1 MALQNDSVT
10 INGKNMLNMKRL
22 FNLIVL
28 LMLVSVSAMADDSYT
43 DVDNIQKFIETIS
56 ANPSAHIR
64 LTADIKLTEQNK
76 ESLSKVTFKGNIDGM
91 GTNEDGDTII
101 YSIIGLGK
109 NTAVAPLFKDMSSA
123 TLQNLCIRDF
133 RLVDESDDNL
143 GVLGNTATGCH
154 FTNVVFSDIS
164 VFCDEDYAGAIVGQ
178 AFNCNFRGVK
188 IMGCDI
194 SVDGQYAGGFAGGS
208 ENCYFYDCINSMM
221 SGVFADG
228 SWGNAYAGGFVGN
241 SIKDTF
247 QYCANLSLVC
257 GDDDLVGGIVGSS
270 DHSNFWQCSNSGMV
284 VQGEEEDYLNSR
296 AELMKKIREY
306 QAGSENH
313 VKIMFATLIG
323 SVAEWT
329 ALGLVEFGVGLFLG
343 GVVFGVSLVTVG
355 GVIFA
360 VGFAA
365 SIVEA
370 IVFFADSHDE
380 LGGIC
385 GYANGG
391 SFKECANYSQCAT
404 RDMYVGG
411 IVGQSWGKSSDRC
424 VIESCLN
431 QGSISGYE
439 HVGGIVGCCEYTD
452 VSNCLNTGPLS
463 SYCKIENDIYGID
476 AGVNKFSNNYFKA
489 KKYNTNSNEFKA
501 VTQEQLESG
510 QVAWW
515 LNGGNGSLDAPWRQ
529 NLTGSTIDTYPTLDN
544 THDIVTEDKLAKRYT
559 VNTADELVAFAAEV
573 NKGTHPSYIVYIGSD
588 IDMKDRKWTPIGR
601 DGHQFVGLCFGGG
614 HTISNLKCDTTSAC
628 VGIFGNV
635 GINSEIHDIILGK
648 GSSMKGEKAVGGIVG
663 CIQNNDG
670 ITGKA
675 VISGC
680 MNYGDITAKFN
691 AGGILGAQ
699 YDDAKLQV
707 TINNCCNHGTVTG
720 TQQGE
725 SGTISGYV
733 KDGTIVTG
741 CWNDGTVTGFDK
753 GKSFVRYTK
762 SISVRNCYQY
772 EGLVTDLSDMA
783 QKDVDTYSTEELLNG
798 TLCYKLNG
806 ESNDPSVGLPWTY
819 ELGSEEGPVTAGYR
833 HEGNGVYHSRTIS
846 NRYGTVVLPFNV
858 TSNDYIRYY
867 RLDNDACTPASLSF
881 NAVDTLLAGTPALF
895 CVRAN
900 DDSTYT
906 NVYEFVGTDE
916 VFSLENNDDEGNT
929 WNMKGNLSTEPLVM
943 DSGLDRIFYI
953 SGNKIKS
960 ATNTVTVGS
969 YRAYIEGPADSPAK
983 SFSIVFSDDLADNIR
998 LIPVDAESEEQ
1009 KTDSPRTGIY
1019 NLAGQEL
1026 LAPSSG
1032 INIINGTKVLNGQ

>member
-64 LTADIKLTEQNK
+64 LTADINLSDTHTG
-76 ESLSKVTFKGNIDGM
+76 SLSGVTFKGVIDGK
-91 GTNEDGDTII
+91 GTDKDGYDIV

-109 NTAVAPLFKDMSSA
+109 NTPKDPIFKDMSGA
-123 TLQNLCIRDF
+123 KLQNLCIRSF
-133 RLVDESDDNL
+133 RLVDESNDNL

-194 SVDGQYAGGFAGGS
+194 SVDGRYAGGFVGS
-208 ENCYFYDCINSMM
+208 SQNCFFYDCINSMS

-228 SWGNAYAGGFVGN
+228 SWGDAYAGGFVGK
-241 SIKDTF
+241 SDKDTF

-257 GDDDLVGGIVGSS
+257 GDDDRVGGITGYS

-284 VQGEEEDYLNSR
+284 VQGDEEDYLASR
-296 AELMKKIREY
+296 AELMKKIQEY
-306 QAGSENH
+306 QQGSENH
-313 VKIMFATLIG
+313 LKIMFATLFG
-323 SVAEWT
+323 SIAAWT
-329 ALGLVEFGVGLFLG
+329 TLGLAEFGLLLG
-343 GVVFGVSLVTVG
+343 GVALGVSLVTVG
-355 GVIFA
+355 GIIFA
-360 VGFAA
+360 IGMAA
-365 SIVEA
+365 TIIEG
-370 IVFFADSHDE
+370 IIFFADAHDE

-385 GYANGG
+385 GYALGG

-411 IVGQSWGKSSDRC
+411 IVGQTNGKYDDRC
-424 VIESCLN
+424 VIETCLN

-439 HVGGIVGCCEYTD
+439 HVGGIVGCCEYTK

-476 AGVNKFSNNYFKA
+476 AGVNTFSNNYFKA
-489 KKYNTNSNEFKA
+489 KKYNVNSNEFKA
-501 VTQEQLESG
+501 VTEEQLNSG

-515 LNGGNGSLDAPWRQ
+515 LNGGNGTSDAPWRQ
-529 NLTGSTIDTYPTLDN
+529 TLSGDNKDRYPTLDN
-544 THDIVTEDKLAKRYT
+544 SHDIVTEESLSGRYT
-559 VNTADELVAFAAEV
+559 VSTADELMAFAADV
-573 NKGTHPSYIVYIGSD
+573 NKGAHPSYIVYIGSD
-588 IDMKDRKWTPIGR
+588 IDMKDRAWTPIGTE
-601 DGHQFVGLCFGGG
+601 DNQFVGLCFGGG
-614 HTISNLKCDTTSAC
+614 HTISNLKCNTSSSRA
-628 VGIFGNV
+628 GIFGSI
-635 GINSEIHDIILGK
+635 GIKTEIHDINLGK
-648 GSSMKGEKAVGGIVG
+648 GSSIKGINAVGGIVG
-663 CIQNNDG
+663 CVENQSG
-670 ITGKA
+670 IEGTA
-675 VISGC
+675 IISGC
-680 MNYGDITAKFN
+680 MNYGTITAEYN

-699 YDDAKLQV
+699 YFDSEMRL

-753 GKSFVRYTK
+753 GKSFVRYTT
-762 SISVRNCYQY
+762 SIFVRNCYQY